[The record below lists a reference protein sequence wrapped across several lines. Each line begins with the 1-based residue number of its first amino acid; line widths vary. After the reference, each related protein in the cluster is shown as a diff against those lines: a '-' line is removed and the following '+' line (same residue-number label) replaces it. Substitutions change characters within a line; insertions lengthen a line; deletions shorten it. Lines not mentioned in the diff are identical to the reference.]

1 MQMSTYVL
9 IHGSW
14 HGGWCWQKV
23 VPHLRQAGYSVF
35 APDLP
40 GHGEDKTPLSAIT
53 PELVMQSITA
63 ILAMQQE
70 PVILVGHSSGG
81 MLITEAARR
90 RPEKVKT
97 LVYLSA
103 FLLPP
108 GVTPRVIAQE
118 DHESLLQASLII
130 DEERRVSM
138 VRHEAARELF
148 YADCSAEDAA
158 WATSLLVP
166 EASKSRAKGEVAP
179 QVITAEV
186 DIEQIPRV
194 YIECLQDRALG
205 PAMQKKMYTELPC
218 RKVYTLPT
226 GHSPFISRPEQLAAC
241 LLDIYAGS
249 RK

>member
-1 MQMSTYVL
+1 MSTYVL

-14 HGGWCWQKV
+14 HGSWCWQKV
-23 VPHLRQAGYSVF
+23 VPLLRQAGHNVF

-40 GHGEDKTPLSAIT
+40 AHGEDKTPFSAIT
-53 PELVMQSITA
+53 PELIMRSITD
-63 ILAMQQE
+63 ILAMQHD

-97 LVYLSA
+97 LIYLSA

-118 DHESLLQASLII
+118 DDESLLQASLTI
-130 DEERRVSM
+130 DEERRVSI
-138 VRHEAARELF
+138 VRQEAARELF
-148 YADCSAEDAA
+148 YADCSDEDAA

-166 EASKSRAKGEVAP
+166 EALMSGAKREATP
-179 QVITAEV
+179 QVITAEA
-186 DIEQIPRV
+186 DIEQISRV

-205 PAMQKKMYTELPC
+205 PDMQKKMYTEMPC

-226 GHSPFISRPEQLAAC
+226 GHSPFISRPEQLAVC
-241 LLDIYAGS
+241 LLEEAL
-249 RK
+249 